1 MLIDLS
7 NPETFPS
14 KLIKAVINYISSLP
28 KTIIEEIQAKKIEHP
43 SDVRLAIED
52 YFRPNKMFSEW
63 LYEELEPIMENEN
76 LILFHATRLLNKDDI
91 FRNGLLAI
99 EWDWYNEKIKQVL
112 KHCELSDDEVTEAL
126 NILKKEYERKYTDS
140 SKGIC
145 FFSIYEPE
153 LIDDSSSFEVYCEN
167 IGGELATVFE
177 EQMPKAYL
185 ELKKLGEPV
194 IVKFCVPFAKIASYK
209 KQDIIFHFVCNIVAK
224 FIWDFNYFV
233 LFDGQVIC
241 DIPPENIL
249 EVIPCLNSVL

>member
-1 MLIDLS
+1 MDILTVILTS
-7 NPETFPS
+7 VFSFVALFVLT
-14 KLIKAVINYISSLP
+14 KLMG
-28 KTIIEEIQAKKIEHP
+28 H
-43 SDVRLAIED
+43 
-52 YFRPNKMFSEW
+52 
-63 LYEELEPIMENEN
+63 
-76 LILFHATRLLNKDDI
+76 
-91 FRNGLLAI
+91 
-99 EWDWYNEKIKQVL
+99 KQVSQL
-112 KHCELSDDEVTEAL
+112 DFFDYIT
-126 NILKKEYERKYTDS
+126 
-140 SKGIC
+140 GITIG
-145 FFSIYEPE
+145 SIAA
-153 LIDDSSSFEVYCEN
+153 
-167 IGGELATVFE
+167 ELATVFE